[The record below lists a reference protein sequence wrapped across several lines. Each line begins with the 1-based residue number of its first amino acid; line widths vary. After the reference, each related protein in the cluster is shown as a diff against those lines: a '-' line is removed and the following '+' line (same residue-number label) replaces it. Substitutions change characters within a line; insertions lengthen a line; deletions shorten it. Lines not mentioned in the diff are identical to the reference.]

1 MRIKII
7 EFWASIA
14 EQSPQKKY
22 ESMIKFFN
30 SLHGYNI
37 INRGTSSIVFSM
49 WQFVDCLVYVELYND
64 RECEFKFI

>member
-30 SLHGYNI
+30 SLHGYNV
-37 INRGTSSIVFSM
+37 INRGTS
-49 WQFVDCLVYVELYND
+49 
-64 RECEFKFI
+64 